1 MNRAGELSP
10 DQIRNLTVSFAQL
23 GYFNTQFKSIMADA
37 IIEKLDQFDPAVL
50 ADTAW
55 AFGEAQYY
63 DYDLLSTLMPYL
75 KSNIQ
80 KFDAS
85 GMAKVRSSSSMQAA
99 DADGVVNNAMT
110 SLPAPMCPTGHG
122 CTRRS
127 VGITASTKLLYRC
140 SQQSSHRLLLCLAP
154 TFAFATLQA
163 STRMYAAAPT
173 ASVLPADAV
182 DVCALW
188 LPGRDA
194 DGHDARHCT
203 EAAGQLQQQDAG

>member
-63 DYDLLSTLMPYL
+63 DYDLMSTLLPYL

-85 GMAKVRSSSSMQAA
+85 GMAKVRSSSSSSSRSDEQQPASAA
-99 DADGVVNNAMT
+99 AT
-110 SLPAPMCPTGHG
+110 PAPAACG
-122 CTRRS
+122 
-127 VGITASTKLLYRC
+127 
-140 SQQSSHRLLLCLAP
+140 
-154 TFAFATLQA
+154 LQC
-163 STRMYAAAPT
+163 Y
-173 ASVLPADAV
+173 
-182 DVCALW
+182 
-188 LPGRDA
+188 
-194 DGHDARHCT
+194 
-203 EAAGQLQQQDAG
+203 